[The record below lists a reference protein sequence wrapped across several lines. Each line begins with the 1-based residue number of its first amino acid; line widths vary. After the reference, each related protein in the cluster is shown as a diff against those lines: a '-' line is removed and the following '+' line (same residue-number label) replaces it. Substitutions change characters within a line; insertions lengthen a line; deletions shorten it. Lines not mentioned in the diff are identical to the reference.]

1 VEEEEYG
8 GESNFLLEEGSS
20 IRRPRAPKQI
30 FPSFSSE
37 MKERRRKNMAGES
50 SVEETRSG

>member
-8 GESNFLLEEGSS
+8 GESDFVLEEGSS